1 MKVMYIVRA
10 IGARREYVVMRHLAF
25 DASPF
30 ISRRKLEESCRKDL
44 LNSSDFDAL
53 LTVHVSIN
61 LRYTLMRWFNRR
73 KFLKTFSR
81 VEKW

>member
-10 IGARREYVVMRHLAF
+10 MGTRRECVVMRHLTF

-30 ISRRKLEESCRKDL
+30 ISRRKLENACRKDL
-44 LNSSDFDAL
+44 MNSSDFDAL
-53 LTVHVSIN
+53 LTVHVSFN
-61 LRYTLMRWFNRR
+61 LRCTLMRWFNRR

>member
-10 IGARREYVVMRHLAF
+10 VGVRRECVVMRQLAF

-30 ISRRKLEESCRKDL
+30 ISRRKLEVACRKDL

-53 LTVHVSIN
+53 LTVHVSFN

-73 KFLKTFSR
+73 RFLKTFSR

>member
-10 IGARREYVVMRHLAF
+10 IGARRDYIVMRHLAF

-30 ISRRKLEESCRKDL
+30 ISRRKLEESCREDL

-81 VEKW
+81 IEKW